1 MRLIG
6 HLKNERA
13 ARLFGDF
20 LHAQHIPNQVDAEGD
35 SWSVWVHADEDMEPA
50 RQWLERFEHDPE
62 SPEFIGKAREGA
74 RMRRDEE
81 AEQKAY
87 AGKVKDR
94 AQIFARRNTFLPPL
108 TISIMILSVLVF
120 ALTRLGE
127 KPEQALGLFISTT
140 YELTNVREGQVW
152 RLVTPVFIHFTVWHL
167 VMNLFW
173 ILDLGAA
180 MERALGTLRMFLLF
194 VGLAVFSNLFQFYVN
209 LPPVFVRGPAFGGL
223 SGVVFGLIGYTWI
236 RGRLDPGY
244 GLALSSSTVI
254 LSIIWFFWC
263 IVSSHSGFVGAYANG
278 AHAGGLLMGMLLGWI
293 AARWNR

>member
-20 LHAQHIPNQVDAEGD
+20 LHAQHIQNQVDAEGD
-35 SWSVWVHADEDMEPA
+35 SWAVWVHVDDDMEPA
-50 RQWLERFEHDPE
+50 RQWLERFEREPE
-62 SPEFIGKAREGA
+62 SPEFVGKAREGA
-74 RMRRDEE
+74 RMRLNEA

-87 AGKVKDR
+87 AGKVKNR
-94 AQIFARRNTFLPPL
+94 AQLFSQRNTFLPPL

-120 ALTRLGE
+120 ARTKLGE
-127 KPEQALGLFISTT
+127 SPVQVLGLFISTT
-140 YELTNVREGQVW
+140 DRLTEVSQGQIW
-152 RLVTPVFIHFTVWHL
+152 RLVTPVFIHFSIWHL
-167 VMNLFW
+167 VVNLFW
-173 ILDLGAA
+173 ILDLGSA
-180 MERALGTLRMFLLF
+180 MERTLGIWRMLLLF
-194 VGLAVFSNLFQFYVN
+194 LVLAVFSNLFQFYVN
-209 LPPVFVRGPAFGGL
+209 VPPVFVRGPAFGGL

-263 IVSSHSGFVGAYANG
+263 IVSSHSGFVGAFANG
-278 AHAGGLLMGMLLGWI
+278 AHTGGLLLGMLLGWI
-293 AARWNR
+293 AAKWNR